1 MLSLRQLCEI
11 TIIISNFTKE
21 ETEAQSGTVVGLSYT
36 AGNKVRAGLFTAW
49 FSTNGSKT
57 VQTVDS
63 LAPEILDLGAF

>member
-49 FSTNGSKT
+49 FNTNGSKT
-57 VQTVDS
+57 VQSVDS